1 MVNRLLFTGDV
12 DPNVSYIFRLENRYY
27 METPNYG
34 APAATTGNS
43 GSAPFYCTGPTALL
57 AGAAGTGTSC
67 ALGADYPSNESFR
80 LNIAQLTWH
89 SPSGFYISGGR
100 LVQGDG
106 ASDLG
111 GQPVNL
117 VYSDYFNGGVI
128 GYAPTSGPL
137 ASLRIEG
144 GYGVGQPSVQGPLG
158 LFTQQQ
164 MWGQASYDF
173 MPHHLN
179 VGAAFVS
186 EIGNS
191 VTLWDPSAPVLAL
204 AGAGKGLPIAGVS
217 GLYCGLSKTANAET
231 GCPAFFG
238 TNETFGSVFLT
249 YRLSDYL
256 HINAEGVHHFGNDP
270 FTGAAWSQPNGFWGV
285 ATIGNN
291 AGPMGTPWADVGYVA
306 TGFNGESVEGGI
318 TSTTTYFPI
327 YVGNPAGYQIV
338 YGSLH
343 YKIANNAEISLI
355 ALRMS
360 VLSGIAI
367 PASSGSCPGCFITG
381 DNKSAIYLQTL
392 FAF

>member
-1 MVNRLLFTGDV
+1 
-12 DPNVSYIFRLENRYY
+12 

-34 APAATTGNS
+34 APLATTGNS
-43 GSAPFYCTGPTALL
+43 GSAPFYCTSL
-57 AGAAGTGTSC
+57 ASQAAPLPVSATTC
-67 ALGADYPSNESFR
+67 PLGSDYPSNESFR
-80 LNIAQLTWH
+80 LNIAALTWH
-89 SPSGFYISGGR
+89 SPGGFYVTGGR
-100 LVQGDG
+100 LATGDG
-106 ASDLG
+106 GSDLG
-111 GQPVNL
+111 GQPSNL
-117 VYSDYFNGGVI
+117 LYSDYFNGGMI

-144 GYGVGQPSVQGPLG
+144 GYGVGQPSIQGPLA

-173 MPHHLN
+173 IPHHLN
-179 VGAAFVS
+179 VGAGWLS
-186 EIGNS
+186 EVGNS
-191 VTLWDPSAPVLAL
+191 TVLWDPSAPILAL

-217 GLYCGLSKTANAET
+217 GLYCGLSKEASATT

-238 TNETFGSVFLT
+238 TNETFGSVFMT
-249 YRLSDYL
+249 YRVSDYL

-270 FTGAAWSQPNGFWGV
+270 FTGAAWSQPNGFWGS

-291 AGPMGTPWADVGYVA
+291 AGGKGTPWADIGYIA
-306 TGFNGESVEGGI
+306 TGFNGESAEGGI

-327 YVGNPAGYQIV
+327 YIGNPAGYQII
-338 YGSLH
+338 YGSVH
-343 YKIANNAEISLI
+343 YKIANNAEIAVILQ
-355 ALRMS
+355 RMS

-392 FAF
+392 FSF